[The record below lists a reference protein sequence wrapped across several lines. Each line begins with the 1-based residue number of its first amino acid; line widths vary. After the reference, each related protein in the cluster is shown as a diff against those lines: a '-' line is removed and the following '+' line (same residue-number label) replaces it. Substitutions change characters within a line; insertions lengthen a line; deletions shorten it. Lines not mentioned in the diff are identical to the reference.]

1 MSKFYDE
8 FEQQCKE
15 QDELFEQQ
23 CKEQDEWLA
32 QKRRESDKRFNRME
46 LEYQMRT
53 LVSRAKRLNQIWEK
67 YPEKRREIAKACK
80 EHPLL
85 KAAMLAAS
93 RC

>member
-8 FEQQCKE
+8 
-15 QDELFEQQ
+15 FEQQ

-53 LVSRAKRLNQIWEK
+53 LVSRAKRLNQIWK
-67 YPEKRREIAKACK
+67 QHPESRRAITKAC
-80 EHPLL
+80 EEQPLL